1 MLTWPQLSQWRDV
14 DHPIPQIQTLLCPQ
28 FEFVC
33 WLLMSNHSISPP
45 LPSVPSVSTSLV
57 CLFIKSLASAYGH
70 FNERLCCNGWPS
82 PVHNLQGLLF
92 PVDVVLRLGFY
103 SLGEMGRYSGSKCY
117 GGTLFQNLLKEPCLH
132 SGLIPKHSKIEDF
145 TEQFWVQ
152 GIIQYCP

>member
-1 MLTWPQLSQWRDV
+1 MVWLKEQKPFLAFLNRSASLPILLIFRSAMFLDVKKPVSSPLSPETKDSEAPSMFSPYHHNIWCVWLSWNLCMLTWPQLSQWRDV

-82 PVHNLQGLLF
+82 PVHNL
-92 PVDVVLRLGFY
+92 
-103 SLGEMGRYSGSKCY
+103 
-117 GGTLFQNLLKEPCLH
+117 
-132 SGLIPKHSKIEDF
+132 
-145 TEQFWVQ
+145 
-152 GIIQYCP
+152 